1 MARIGKCALCCQY
14 DMVSGR
20 RLYCIVAP
28 LHAHHNM
35 WDHVAVGVGRRVVQ
49 GGLGIDRD
57 MWRGVFCARRWRVL
71 PVIPRIGVKGH
82 QACDFRGFRS
92 PGSAWRNGK
101 QERNFLAQ
109 NLLFVHLCASKINA
123 GICVSF

>member
-14 DMVSGR
+14 NMVIGR

-28 LHAHHNM
+28 LYSHHNM
-35 WDHVAVGVGRRVVQ
+35 VGVGRRVVQ
-49 GGLGIDRD
+49 GGLGIDRG
-57 MWRGVFCARRWRVL
+57 MCGAGYPARSGGLFFPLSREL
-71 PVIPRIGVKGH
+71 GVKGH
-82 QACDFRGFRS
+82 QACDLRGFRS

-109 NLLFVHLCASKINA
+109 N
-123 GICVSF
+123 